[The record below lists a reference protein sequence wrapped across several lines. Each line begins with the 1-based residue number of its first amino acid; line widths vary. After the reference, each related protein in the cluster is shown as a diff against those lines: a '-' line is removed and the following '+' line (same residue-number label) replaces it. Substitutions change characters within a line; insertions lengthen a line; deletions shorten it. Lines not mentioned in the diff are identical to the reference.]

1 MLLIIVRLNYMSALY
16 FSRIAFAAH
25 KKHGRVLGFVRP
37 GTGLPPKSSSD
48 MSEPP
53 LCASRC
59 GGSSVLRKD
68 LEGNPVSG
76 LRLLWG
82 RRIYLVM
89 LRIQSWEGQNC
100 TLLYWALCS
109 LSHLVVSAYS

>member
-1 MLLIIVRLNYMSALY
+1 MLHIRSMAGFGISPAGHRVTSQ
-16 FSRIAFAAH
+16 I
-25 KKHGRVLGFVRP
+25 VLGHV
-37 GTGLPPKSSSD
+37 G
-48 MSEPP
+48 PP

>member
-1 MLLIIVRLNYMSALY
+1 MRFAL
-16 FSRIAFAAH
+16 R
-25 KKHGRVLGFVRP
+25 GP
-37 GTGLPPKSSSD
+37 
-48 MSEPP
+48 
-53 LCASRC
+53 
-59 GGSSVLRKD
+59 SVLRKD
-68 LEGNPVSG
+68 LGGSPVSG

-89 LRIQSWEGQNC
+89 LRIQNWEGQNC